1 MFKSKEASQKQL
13 IVNYMVVCE
22 WVSQLYQQTQT
33 EWYEWFVN
41 MIRPQLGIMKQLPQ
55 YKTAL
60 KETMNQRSL
69 MGMINK
75 LNFAVVQESDF

>member
-1 MFKSKEASQKQL
+1 
-13 IVNYMVVCE
+13 MVVCE